1 MARFTKGTPKP
12 ANSGRKKGVKNKTTD
27 EIRKALQQVLSN
39 KVDELEKDLKT
50 MSPFQQWM
58 ILDKVSNKVLPT
70 LNKNDDAVTH
80 SGEIKIVFEGSN
92 PFEPDAAVDE

>member
-1 MARFTKGTPKP
+1 MARFTKGNPKP

-39 KVDELEKDLKT
+39 KVDELAGDLKT

-70 LNKNDDAVTH
+70 LNKNDDSIAH
-80 SGEIKIVFEGSN
+80 SGSIKITVSFDDLGEDKS
-92 PFEPDAAVDE
+92 E